1 MGTDL
6 RSLRHEYADRGLAE
20 TDLAD
25 EPVTMFGRWFDDAVD
40 AGIGEPN
47 AMVVSTV
54 SAAGLP
60 SSRMVLLKGY
70 DEEGFVFFTNY
81 ASHKAADLEAN
92 PACAL
97 LLPWHDLQRQVRV
110 DGTARRVDR
119 SVSEEY
125 FATRPRESR
134 LGAWAS
140 VAPVAQSGVVAGAK
154 RSRRRTTPRSN
165 GSPGET
171 CRVRRPG
178 AATWYARRRWSSGRA
193 GGGGCTTGCVTG
205 ATGGGGWSSG
215 WRRDLGGGG
224 DACERRGLRICEVP
238 GARARPRTPTT
249 QQMRSWRRDL

>member
-20 TDLAD
+20 ADLAD
-25 EPVTMFGRWFDDAVD
+25 DPVTMFGRWFEDAVD

-54 SAAGLP
+54 SAEGRP

-70 DEEGFVFFTNY
+70 DEGGFVFFTNY
-81 ASHKAADLEAN
+81 ASQKAADLEAN
-92 PACAL
+92 PACSL
-97 LLPWHDLQRQVRV
+97 LLPWHDLQRQVRI
-110 DGTARRVDR
+110 DGTARQVDR

-140 VAPVAQSGVVAGAK
+140 VAPVAQSGVVRTPT
-154 RSRRRTTPRSN
+154 RSRRRTTPRSS

-171 CRVRRPG
+171 CPCPPTWGGYVVRPETVEFWQG
-178 AATWYARRRWSSGRA
+178 RRGRMHDRLRY
-193 GGGGCTTGCVTG
+193 
-205 ATGGGGWSSG
+205 
-215 WRRDLGGGG
+215 RRDGEGWVV
-224 DACERRGLRICEVP
+224 ERLAP
-238 GARARPRTPTT
+238 
-249 QQMRSWRRDL
+249 